1 MRGMPGIR
9 HQPGM
14 RHLPRPGSTGGSCGC
29 FSVLGLHGRR
39 SRRGTGP
46 GGTLARDRSG
56 RGVRTAVP
64 CSVTVWTLPGR
75 VSLARRCAA
84 PRPAALTSPA
94 PSQRRDT
101 RRSAALHCGCR
112 KAPLASSR
120 RRHSR
125 RPVQGRKQGGGV
137 QPQRLAVRRESVV
150 TTVELARLG
159 SDDALRRRTDNP
171 ETRSLRGVS
180 QSGARRRKSAGK
192 CQTAKTQFFSRSAKE
207 IDPDVRP
214 CLQGGIGCPVSGARG
229 HFAMRD

>member
-9 HQPGM
+9 HQPGVLQ
-14 RHLPRPGSTGGSCGC
+14 LPRPGSTGGSCGC
-29 FSVLGLHGRR
+29 LSVPGLHGRR
-39 SRRGTGP
+39 SRCGTGP
-46 GGTLARDRSG
+46 RGTYARDGCG
-56 RGVRTAVP
+56 RGMGIFVP

-75 VSLARRCAA
+75 VLPVRGCAA
-84 PRPAALTSPA
+84 PRPAALAFHA

-101 RRSAALHCGCR
+101 RRPAALHCGCR

-137 QPQRLAVRRESVV
+137 QPQRLAVRRASVV

-171 ETRSLRGVS
+171 ENRSPRRVS

-192 CQTAKTQFFSRSAKE
+192 CQRGEMRFFSPRGEKVL
-207 IDPDVRP
+207 P
-214 CLQGGIGCPVSGARG
+214 PVSAPCSQDRTGTHSGKEPYTKAL
-229 HFAMRD
+229 